1 MAVSV
6 NCPSCGVLIED
17 ASAHTR
23 SMSCPHCS
31 NWVYFGSN
39 GWESAGLFKHAI
51 DAPSM
56 LRLGKSGSL
65 ENRRFTV
72 SGRVRLSYSDGFWD
86 EWWLEFEDADN
97 QWLEEDDGVYRLHE
111 NISVDTGQQQ
121 LKDAGVGSNISIAG
135 DDWFVTERIDAQVAG
150 VEGSLPV
157 AIFPGEQVVCI
168 DVMGKGTKMSIEA
181 SGQDVQVSRSSV
193 VRGSKF
199 AWEKA

>member
-1 MAVSV
+1 MAVSI
-6 NCPSCGVLIED
+6 NCPSCGVSIEG

-23 SMSCPHCS
+23 SMSCPHCG

-56 LRLGKSGSL
+56 LQLGKSGALSGR
-65 ENRRFTV
+65 NFTV
-72 SGRVRLSYSDGFWD
+72 RGRVRLSYSDGFWD
-86 EWWLEFEDADN
+86 EWWLEFEDADH

-111 NISVDTGQQQ
+111 NVEIEPGQEH
-121 LKDAGVGSNISIAG
+121 LKDAGVGGNVSFDG
-135 DDWFVTERIDAQVAG
+135 TDWFVTERVDAQVAG

-157 AIFPGEQVVCI
+157 AITPGKQVVCI
-168 DVMGKGTKMSIEA
+168 DVMGNGTKMSIEA
-181 SGQDVQVSRSSV
+181 AEKEVQVSRSSV

-199 AWEKA
+199 EWE